1 MYDSP
6 SKNAGVFFWLI
17 KMIGYIQQLFAR
29 FVAYLSNFFAS
40 KKSVTEET
48 RLLDNRENVDDL
60 YIHKIEMQRLQDII
74 SYFKEK
80 ENQIKRKC
88 H

>member
-1 MYDSP
+1 M
-6 SKNAGVFFWLI
+6 
-17 KMIGYIQQLFAR
+17 FAR
-29 FVAYLSNFFAS
+29 FIAYLSNFFSS

-74 SYFKEK
+74 GYFKEK